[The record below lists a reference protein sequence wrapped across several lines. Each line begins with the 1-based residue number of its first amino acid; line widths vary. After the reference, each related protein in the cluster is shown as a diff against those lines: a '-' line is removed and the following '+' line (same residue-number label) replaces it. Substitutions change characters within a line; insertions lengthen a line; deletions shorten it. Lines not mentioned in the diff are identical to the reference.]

1 MAISEAI
8 FPIFDPVLNNLI
20 PMATIALEGMRF
32 FAYHGYYEEE
42 RILGN
47 EFILDVYVNT
57 ETILTKFVD
66 DLHADLDEVEE
77 ILKGADMTLKDI
89 DVKRG
94 KKPEKDKHRPTTVNY
109 ETVYLL
115 CQAEMREST
124 LLLETLV
131 ENIADRII
139 DYFDNV
145 EGILVRLKKRTPP
158 LGGRVDNA
166 WVMITKVEIEIP
178 MFGE

>member
-1 MAISEAI
+1 
-8 FPIFDPVLNNLI
+8 
-20 PMATIALEGMRF
+20 MATIALEGMRF

-47 EFILDVYVNT
+47 DFILDVYVNA
-57 ETILTKFVD
+57 ETVLTKFTD
-66 DLHADLDEVEE
+66 DLYADLDEVEE
-77 ILKGADMTLKDI
+77 TLKENDMSLKEI
-89 DVKRG
+89 GIKRS

-115 CQAEMREST
+115 CQAEMKEPT
-124 LLLETLV
+124 HLLETLV
-131 ENIADRII
+131 ENIAERIT

-145 EGILVRLKKRTPP
+145 EGVLVRLKKLYPP

-166 WVMITKVEIEIP
+166 WVMATHGEIEIP

>member
-1 MAISEAI
+1 MAISEALLLI
-8 FPIFDPVLNNLI
+8 FASVLNNWI

-32 FAYHGYYEEE
+32 YAYHGYYEEE

-66 DLHADLDEVEE
+66 DLHADLDEVDEM
-77 ILKGADMTLKDI
+77 LKAADMSLKDI
-89 DVKRG
+89 GVKRG
-94 KKPEKDKHRPTTVNY
+94 KAEKDKHRPTTVNY

-124 LLLETLV
+124 QLLETLV
-131 ENIADRII
+131 ESIAERII
-139 DYFDNV
+139 GYFDNV
-145 EGILVRLKKRTPP
+145 EGVLVRLKKRHPP

-166 WVMITKVEIEIP
+166 WVMITKGEIEIP